1 MPHHCKMVP
10 EPSLREQ
17 IAALAATFKK
27 TRTRH
32 VPTINSWMFR
42 RAAPSA
48 PMPAKTGMPPMPS
61 GAAAPVD
68 VSTASAASST
78 GREDLQEVSVEQ
90 ESSLEEQTEQA
101 METEQ
106 EVTQDWRHYVTED
119 PQEAAEEVVEH
130 RHAEEVEWQGRTWRS
145 WADQHE
151 EEHGEDDTGEDLQA
165 AEVAPETEE
174 PEEALMRP
182 PRQLRQLPS
191 TPLPVTAENS
201 TAARQLFKAV
211 AGVLN
216 GAYAE
221 VPAACADAVR
231 QWLHTEESLDLA
243 TASDSLA
250 LALQAGAVP
259 IQGLTTLAT
268 LQKQI
273 AVECQETL
281 LMHSMAARVGWL
293 VEQLTSGRVPLTE
306 WETFQNLRKA
316 LEEAVEGDDLYSAK
330 LDFVKALAI
339 IACSGCHER
348 PLPGKLCQICSG
360 SGLSPCAKCAG
371 SGVYAQ
377 PCRRC
382 DGRGLLGR
390 ATSCPVCAG
399 KGKKVLGSCN
409 ACTNGKSSKACHAC
423 EQGRPFCAEC
433 AAQRLEERKA
443 EDAAAAKR
451 RQQRASQA
459 RELGPPSAGVTIARA
474 SATDLAWLRTLWEER
489 SQDHHQHYCHGYS
502 QDRDVVA
509 AWFIDNPLLSW
520 RFAERRKELKQ
531 LLRRDPDELDGF
543 HGSAPQNYLS
553 IIQGGFRSDLRGSAV
568 GQVFG
573 SGEYF
578 AKNPAVSVGYCRGG
592 HYMLVCQLLLGEQ
605 SLHSSNSDGD
615 HIWVEDSQYYVISQP
630 AQVLPRFLVK
640 FANDGTEDTELE
652 RVLAK
657 GHWSTKKA
665 EDILPVPANRPCTMS
680 RDFATFLWIGFL
692 HAHISDDQLYK
703 DTLAFLQSH
712 APAYTEGVKVQIVR
726 GKFKKAHAVLKKE
739 MPRELV
745 HRLNRLPFMEDGQQR
760 TICVEDGHGS
770 PEQDCP
776 KYIAKYCRGQN
787 LRFTNP
793 CWCKHPGRET
803 DSARFSLEYV
813 DLCSA
818 KGNEIQSRFMAS
830 APFHD
835 GEPVIVGIRQVKN
848 PLLSRL
854 HEEYRRYLKTRH
866 REEPTARE
874 LFHGTNNNIHDVLF
888 QHGLQPPSDCNA
900 SELCPVSGG
909 KGLSTTLCTNSCKF
923 CTEKHEW
930 HRCHMFGLGIYL
942 ADMAQKSH
950 RYVSQPGDGRSGRK
964 QYKMIVCSVLGR
976 AFKVEGH
983 LRTKDGMHDV
993 ANVKAL
999 VPEELDDMVEPCCA
1013 ALRRPGRGGA
1023 ASASD
1028 LSSEHPPDKCDL
1040 LFVQGL
1046 GCNSRPGWSVYNSEY
1061 IAYHPHQCLP
1071 KYEITYEL
1079 R

>member
-1 MPHHCKMVP
+1 
-10 EPSLREQ
+10 
-17 IAALAATFKK
+17 
-27 TRTRH
+27 
-32 VPTINSWMFR
+32 
-42 RAAPSA
+42 
-48 PMPAKTGMPPMPS
+48 MPAKTGMPPMPS

-78 GREDLQEVSVEQ
+78 GRDDLPEVSVEH

-101 METEQ
+101 METEEQ
-106 EVTQDWRHYVTED
+106 EVTEDWRRYVTED
-119 PQEAAEEVVEH
+119 PQEAAEEGMPMQ
-130 RHAEEVEWQGRTWRS
+130 RHAEEEERQGRTWRS

-151 EEHGEDDTGEDLQA
+151 EEYGADESDEDQQGAKEA
-165 AEVAPETEE
+165 
-174 PEEALMRP
+174 EEALMRP

-191 TPLPVTAENS
+191 TPLPVTPENS
-201 TAARQLFKAV
+201 AAARQLFKAV

-221 VPAACADAVR
+221 VPAACAEAVQ
-231 QWLHTEESLDLA
+231 QWLHTEESLDLV
-243 TASDSLA
+243 TASDGLA

-259 IQGLTTLAT
+259 IQGLTTLAS
-268 LQKQI
+268 LQKHV
-273 AVECQETL
+273 AAECQETL
-281 LMHSMAARVGWL
+281 LMRSMAERVGWL
-293 VEQLTSGRVPLTE
+293 VGQLTSGRVPLTE

-316 LEEAVEGDDLYSAK
+316 LEEAAEGDDLYSAK

-348 PLPGKLCQICSG
+348 PLPGKLCQTCSG
-360 SGLSPCAKCAG
+360 SCLSPCAKCSG

-409 ACTNGKSSKACHAC
+409 ACTNGQSSKPCHAC
-423 EQGRPFCAEC
+423 EQGRPFCTEC

-459 RELGPPSAGVTIARA
+459 RELGPPPAGVTIARA
-474 SATDLAWLRTLWEER
+474 SATDLAWLQTLWEER
-489 SQDHHQHYCHGYS
+489 SQDHHHHYCHGYS
-502 QDRDVVA
+502 QDRGVVA
-509 AWFIDNPLLSW
+509 AWSIDNPLLSW
-520 RFAERRKELKQ
+520 RFAERRKELKG

-578 AKNPAVSVGYCRGG
+578 AKNPAVSVSYCRGG

-630 AQVLPRFLVK
+630 SQVLPRFLVK
-640 FANDGTEDTELE
+640 FANNGSEDAELE

-680 RDFATFLWIGFL
+680 RDYATFLWMGFL

-739 MPRELV
+739 TISPWELV
-745 HRLNRLPFMEDGQQR
+745 VFLFIYED
-760 TICVEDGHGS
+760 I
-770 PEQDCP
+770 
-776 KYIAKYCRGQN
+776 QN
-787 LRFTNP
+787 
-793 CWCKHPGRET
+793 
-803 DSARFSLEYV
+803 
-813 DLCSA
+813 
-818 KGNEIQSRFMAS
+818 
-830 APFHD
+830 
-835 GEPVIVGIRQVKN
+835 
-848 PLLSRL
+848 
-854 HEEYRRYLKTRH
+854 
-866 REEPTARE
+866 
-874 LFHGTNNNIHDVLF
+874 
-888 QHGLQPPSDCNA
+888 
-900 SELCPVSGG
+900 
-909 KGLSTTLCTNSCKF
+909 
-923 CTEKHEW
+923 
-930 HRCHMFGLGIYL
+930 
-942 ADMAQKSH
+942 
-950 RYVSQPGDGRSGRK
+950 
-964 QYKMIVCSVLGR
+964 IVCIKVL
-976 AFKVEGH
+976 
-983 LRTKDGMHDV
+983 
-993 ANVKAL
+993 
-999 VPEELDDMVEPCCA
+999 
-1013 ALRRPGRGGA
+1013 RG
-1023 ASASD
+1023 
-1028 LSSEHPPDKCDL
+1028 
-1040 LFVQGL
+1040 V
-1046 GCNSRPGWSVYNSEY
+1046 
-1061 IAYHPHQCLP
+1061 
-1071 KYEITYEL
+1071 
-1079 R
+1079 

>member
-1 MPHHCKMVP
+1 MACPDRCPGPNVPHHCKKVP

-27 TRTRH
+27 TRSRH
-32 VPTINSWMFR
+32 VPTINSWMYR
-42 RAAPSA
+42 RAAPST
-48 PMPAKTGMPPMPS
+48 PMPAKLGMPPMPS

-68 VSTASAASST
+68 VSTASAASSK
-78 GREDLQEVSVEQ
+78 GWEDLQE
-90 ESSLEEQTEQA
+90 QT
-101 METEQ
+101 MEAEEQ
-106 EVTQDWRHYVTED
+106 EVTQDLQHYWHDPED
-119 PQEAAEEVVEH
+119 QEAAEEVAEQW
-130 RHAEEVEWQGRTWRS
+130 HAEKEEKQGRTWRS

-151 EEHGEDDTGEDLQA
+151 EEYGEDETAEDLHG
-165 AEVAPETEE
+165 AEVAEE
-174 PEEALMRP
+174 VLRP
-182 PRQLRQLPS
+182 RPRQLRQLPS
-191 TPLPVTAENS
+191 TPLPVTPENS
-201 TAARQLFKAV
+201 AAAKQLFKAV

-231 QWLHTEESLDLA
+231 QWLHTEESLDLV
-243 TASDSLA
+243 TASDGLA
-250 LALQAGAVP
+250 LAFQAGAVP
-259 IQGLTTLAT
+259 IQGLTTLAS

-273 AVECQETL
+273 AVECQESL
-281 LMHSMAARVGWL
+281 LMNSMAARVCWL
-293 VEQLTSGRVPLTE
+293 AGQLTSGRVPLTE

-316 LEEAVEGDDLYSAK
+316 LEEAVEGDYLYSAK
-330 LDFVKALAI
+330 LEFVKALAVM
-339 IACSGCHER
+339 ACSGCHES
-348 PLPGKLCQICSG
+348 PLPAKLCQICSG

-390 ATSCPVCAG
+390 ATSCPVCGG
-399 KGKKVLGSCN
+399 KGKKVLGACN
-409 ACTNGKSSKACHAC
+409 ACTDGKSGKPCHAC
-423 EQGRPFCAEC
+423 DQGRPFCTEC

-443 EDAAAAKR
+443 EDRAAAQR
-451 RQQRASQA
+451 RQQRTSQA
-459 RELGPPSAGVTIARA
+459 RELGPPPAGVTIARA
-474 SATDLAWLRTLWEER
+474 SATDLAWLQNLWDER
-489 SQDHHQHYCHGYS
+489 SQDHYHYNYGYS
-502 QDRDVVA
+502 QERGVVA
-509 AWFIDNPLLSW
+509 AWSIDNPLLSW
-520 RFAERRKELKQ
+520 RFAERRKDLKR

-578 AKNPAVSVGYCRGG
+578 AKNPAVSVSYCRGG

-605 SLHSSNSDGD
+605 SLQSSNSDGD

-640 FANDGTEDTELE
+640 FAKDGTQDTELE

-680 RDFATFLWIGFL
+680 RDYATFLWIGFL
-692 HAHISDDQLYK
+692 HAHISDDQLYD
-703 DTLAFLQSH
+703 DTMAFLQSH

-830 APFHD
+830 APFQN

-874 LFHGTNNNIHDVLF
+874 LFHGTNNNIHDILF

-900 SELCPVSGG
+900 SERCPVSGG

-930 HRCHMFGLGIYL
+930 DRCHMFGLGIYL

-999 VPEELDDMVEPCCA
+999 VPEELEEMVEPCCA

-1028 LSSEHPPDKCDL
+1028 LSS
-1040 LFVQGL
+1040 
-1046 GCNSRPGWSVYNSEY
+1046 
-1061 IAYHPHQCLP
+1061 
-1071 KYEITYEL
+1071 
-1079 R
+1079 